1 MKQAIYLLILSFFAA
16 LPSASAA
23 AGNGHGEAGL
33 VLQSGRN
40 YIKGAYGEAA
50 LRGSYE
56 WRGLEAALTLG
67 LRGTKAQNNAFFS
80 GLTAEVAYTVPIPH
94 FPFEFRLVYNF
105 SPHFES
111 TIMEHDLVLM
121 GSYQGRHLATGL
133 GYQVRF
139 NRSLDGLT
147 KYVEYSNYLYLFE
160 IYIWPQG
167 HKYNIYGG
175 VKNYDIL
182 NYGLDPLFYL
192 ATYYTLPGG
201 GPRLFLAWLYQ
212 GAGVGP
218 ILFNHFDW
226 KVRVALLWQF

>member
-1 MKQAIYLLILSFFAA
+1 MAFLGTAQPL
-16 LPSASAA
+16 AA
-23 AGNGHGEAGL
+23 ASDHAGAGEAGL
-33 VLQSGRN
+33 LLQAGRN
-40 YIKGAYGEAA
+40 YMAKSYGEAA
-50 LRGSYE
+50 LYGSYA
-56 WRGLEAALTLG
+56 WRGLEARLTVG
-67 LRGTKAQNNAFFS
+67 LRGTKEQQSAFFS
-80 GLTAEVAYTVPIPH
+80 GLTFETAYTIPIPH
-94 FPFEFRLVYNF
+94 FPFELRLVYNF
-105 SPHFES
+105 SPHWNS
-111 TIMEHDLVLM
+111 TIMEDDLALM

-139 NRSLDGLT
+139 NRSLDGTT
-147 KYVEYSNYLYLFE
+147 KYVEYSNYLYMFE

-175 VKNYDIL
+175 VKNYDLL

-192 ATYYTLPGG
+192 ATYYTLPH
-201 GPRLFLAWLYQ
+201 GPRLFLTWLYQ